1 MDSQVESAKMKE
13 QWRLEYMTL
22 YMRDRDIF
30 EDGKAEGLLQGK
42 SEAVISMYKKGRIT
56 IEEAADELN
65 ISVDEFSK
73 LATHEES

>member
-1 MDSQVESAKMKE
+1 
-13 QWRLEYMTL
+13 MTL

>member
-1 MDSQVESAKMKE
+1 MLQGKAEGIL
-13 QWRLEYMTL
+13 Q
-22 YMRDRDIF
+22 
-30 EDGKAEGLLQGK
+30 GKAEGLLQGK

-65 ISVDEFSK
+65 ISVDEFIK